1 MRDDNHQHFYITP
14 AILPQPDDT
23 DTEWIQR
30 VTMLA
35 GVGEELAKNIFLY
48 LRAAAPVLVTEDT
61 ALFHLLAGLG
71 LTLRGVTA
79 TGERQLAKVGK
90 EPLDATEE
98 QARTIRDEL
107 GKPDID
113 PALRDALL
121 TILAHNLEAGRQQ
134 PPAEDSEWPAGGFV
148 IGEDQP

>member
-1 MRDDNHQHFYITP
+1 MNSEHQHFYITP
-14 AILPQPDDT
+14 AILPQPDST

-35 GVGEELAKNIFLY
+35 SVGEELAKHIYLY
-48 LRAAAPVLVTEDT
+48 LKAAAPVLVTEDT
-61 ALFHLLAGLG
+61 LLFHLLAGLG

-79 TGERQLAKVGK
+79 TGERQLAKAGK

-107 GKPDID
+107 AKPNLPPD
-113 PALRDALL
+113 LREALL
-121 TILAHNLEAGRQQ
+121 TILAHNLNAEKQR
-134 PPAEDSEWPAGGFV
+134 PSAEDSDWPAGGFV
-148 IGEDQP
+148 IGEDGT